1 MRNSLVA
8 GATAGVL
15 ILAGLQAP
23 TATAQSS
30 QVQDGTQ
37 SSETQSSVSDSV
49 KPVEWLQ
56 QEVDG
61 YANMSSGL
69 ITADAEKFAEGFRQ
83 AAGVLIPVF
92 LGTIAIGSVV
102 ELVMRGLRMTNQ
114 R

>member
-8 GATAGVL
+8 GATAGAL
-15 ILAGLQAP
+15 ILSSLQAP
-23 TATAQSS
+23 IATAHSSEEPGGAQSS
-30 QVQDGTQ
+30 GTQ
-37 SSETQSSVSDSV
+37 SSAPDSV
-49 KPVEWLQ
+49 KPVELLKK
-56 QEVDG
+56 EVGG

-69 ITADAEKFAEGFRQ
+69 LTADADKFAEGFRQ

-102 ELVMRGLRMTNQ
+102 ELVMRGLRMANQ

>member
-15 ILAGLQAP
+15 VLAGLQAP

-49 KPVEWLQ
+49 KPVEWLK
-56 QEVDG
+56 QEVGG

-69 ITADAEKFAEGFRQ
+69 ITADADKFAEGFRQ
-83 AAGVLIPVF
+83 AASVLVPVF

-102 ELVMRGLRMTNQ
+102 ELVMRGLRMANQ

>member
-1 MRNSLVA
+1 MRSSLVA

-15 ILAGLQAP
+15 VLAGLQAP
-23 TATAQSS
+23 IATAKSP
-30 QVQDGTQ
+30 QVPDG
-37 SSETQSSVSDSV
+37 TQSSVSDSV

-56 QEVDG
+56 QEVGG

-69 ITADAEKFAEGFRQ
+69 LTADAEKFAEGFRQ

-92 LGTIAIGSVV
+92 LGTIAIGSVI

>member
-15 ILAGLQAP
+15 VLAGLQAP
-23 TATAQSS
+23 IATAQSS
-30 QVQDGTQ
+30 QVQYVTQ
-37 SSETQSSVSDSV
+37 SSETQSSAPDSV
-49 KPVEWLQ
+49 KPVELLKK
-56 QEVDG
+56 EVCG
-61 YANMSSGL
+61 YVQMSSGL
-69 ITADAEKFAEGFRQ
+69 VNADAEEFAAGFRQ

-102 ELVMRGLRMTNQ
+102 ELVMRGLRMANQ